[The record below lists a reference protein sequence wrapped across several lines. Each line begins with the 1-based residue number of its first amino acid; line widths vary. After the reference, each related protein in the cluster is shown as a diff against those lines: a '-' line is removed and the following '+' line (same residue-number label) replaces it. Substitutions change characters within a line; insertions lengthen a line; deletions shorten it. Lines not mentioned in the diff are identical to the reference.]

1 MLGDRGNNRSGLL
14 RSYQELVG
22 TPQCAWTSFLHMGR
36 LQRPLPQAQRAPGV
50 RKGIWPFLLQTCS
63 SSWVPQL
70 TGKHHPW
77 ANCPRPIMSLL
88 TRLLLLAQPGI
99 RIMAT
104 SCQCYLFV
112 ISGIG
117 SFCPTPNSHCHHVR
131 SGQLLTRPGDSQPSV
146 SAQPCSAVD
155 SPVSGLH
162 AFAHAV
168 PPSLHVVPSSTAA
181 RKHVLSLVPSMSQA
195 SA

>member
-1 MLGDRGNNRSGLL
+1 MPGHPSSKWDCS
-14 RSYQELVG
+14 
-22 TPQCAWTSFLHMGR
+22 
-36 LQRPLPQAQRAPGV
+36 QRPLPQVQRALGV
-50 RKGIWPFLLQTCS
+50 QKGIWPFLLQTCS

-99 RIMAT
+99 QIMAT
-104 SCQCYLFV
+104 SCQLYLFV

-131 SGQLLTRPGDSQPSV
+131 SRQLLTRPLGIPSPL

-155 SPVSGLH
+155 TPVPGLH

-168 PPSLHVVPSSTAA
+168 PPSLHVLPSSTAA
-181 RKHVLSLVPSMSQA
+181 KKCLLSPVLSMSQA